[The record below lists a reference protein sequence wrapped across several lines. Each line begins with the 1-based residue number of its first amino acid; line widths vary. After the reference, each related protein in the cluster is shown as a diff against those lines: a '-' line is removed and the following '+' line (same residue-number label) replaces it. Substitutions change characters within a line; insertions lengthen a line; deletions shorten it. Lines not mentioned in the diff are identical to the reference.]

1 MAANTNGRRRFHF
14 SHVSQR
20 KPNFVL
26 GKNVDALSHVESVPG
41 NCDLKVLKMKIFL
54 GKFLKHKFVWQS
66 PPFLRDSPEVT
77 VDHVDDR
84 G

>member
-26 GKNVDALSHVESVPG
+26 GKNVDALSHVESVPA
-41 NCDLKVLKMKIFL
+41 NCDEGFEDIFRQVLE
-54 GKFLKHKFVWQS
+54 HKFVWQS
-66 PPFLRDSPEVT
+66 LHYFLRVSPEVT

>member
-41 NCDLKVLKMKIFL
+41 TSDLKVLKIFL